1 MHKMSLIIAGALL
14 LSTSLPSYAD
24 VLSIA
29 TPSYSTPNSTQGV
42 LRPTRGMTMND
53 VEQKYGQ
60 AESKSGPVGDPAI
73 TTWRYPHFSVFFES
87 NIVIHSVVIR

>member
-29 TPSYSTPNSTQGV
+29 TPSSIQHLT
-42 LRPTRGMTMND
+42 LLKAFFARH
-53 VEQKYGQ
+53 VECQ
-60 AESKSGPVGDPAI
+60 
-73 TTWRYPHFSVFFES
+73 
-87 NIVIHSVVIR
+87 